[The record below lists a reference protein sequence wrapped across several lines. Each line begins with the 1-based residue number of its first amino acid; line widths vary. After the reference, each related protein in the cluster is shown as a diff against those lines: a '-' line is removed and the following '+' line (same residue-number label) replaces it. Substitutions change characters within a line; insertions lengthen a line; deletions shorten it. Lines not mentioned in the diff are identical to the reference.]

1 MKYITIFVLLG
12 ACLFGYSLSMKPY
25 TNEDLF
31 EKKYMEL
38 SSGQSKEYFEL
49 RDSMLTS
56 KYRIQDTGITFFSIA
71 LLIGLVFKLGHYS
84 FKSPRSKFGFV
95 LLALSLPFLTVF
107 GYVFDLM
114 QGMYRQEF
122 PHWAD
127 SLGIPLAG
135 APIQLVILLAWSL
148 LHLLFL
154 VGGEINARNIAPS
167 TTHNYWLMFLSI
179 LTGVLLSVCA
189 FYGQYWYALPGV
201 VWLYFYLSLAAVCDK
216 KIST

>member
-1 MKYITIFVLLG
+1 MSIFVLLG
-12 ACLFGYSLSMKPY
+12 VCLFGYSLSMKPY
-25 TNEDLF
+25 TDEDLF

-56 KYRIQDTGITFFSIA
+56 KYRIQDTGITYFSIA
-71 LLIGLVFKLGHYS
+71 LLVGLIFKLGHHS
-84 FKSPRSKFGFV
+84 FKSPRSKFGFT
-95 LLALSLPFLTVF
+95 LLALGLPFLTVI

-114 QGMYRQEF
+114 QGMSRQEF

-127 SLGIPLAG
+127 SLGIPLAS
-135 APIQLVILLAWSL
+135 APIQLAILLAWSL

-154 VGGEINARNIAPS
+154 RGCEINARDIS
-167 TTHNYWLMFLSI
+167 LSKTHNYWLMFLSI
-179 LTGVLLSVCA
+179 LTALLLSICA

-201 VWLYFYLSLAAVCDK
+201 AWLYFYLSLAAVRGK
-216 KIST
+216 KAIPNK